1 MMRRTPMKRTG
12 FKTVTELR
20 GAVSQIL
27 TDERNA
33 RLFKFLAARS
43 STTPETELEREQRL
57 MDKARRAMNSV
68 VPRAATMGLGTTAA
82 APIPKAAP
90 VRSEAYRRAVATLPC
105 AICGVPGYSQAAHAN
120 TGKGMGMK
128 ACDLTCF
135 PACGPRPGEQGCH
148 AKLDQGALFTK
159 AVRRELEPVWA
170 ADTQRRLLAMGLVP
184 ASLIDSISTALQGAP
199 N

>member
-1 MMRRTPMKRTG
+1 MMRRTPFR
-12 FKTVTELR
+12 R
-20 GAVSQIL
+20 
-27 TDERNA
+27 
-33 RLFKFLAARS
+33 AAT
-43 STTPETELEREQRL
+43 STTPETEQERELRL
-57 MDKARRAMNSV
+57 MDKAQRAMNSV

-82 APIPKAAP
+82 APIPKTAP

-120 TGKGMGMK
+120 QGKGMGMK

-135 PACGPRPGEQGCH
+135 PACGPRPGFQGCH
-148 AKLDQGALFTK
+148 AALDQGALFLK

-170 ADTQRRLLAMGLVP
+170 ADTQRRLLDMGLVP
-184 ASLIDSISTALQGAP
+184 ASLIDSISTALQGAT